1 MNKKTTIALLLM
13 LAAQAAQAQK
23 IVVTDKEVNCG
34 KVEYFKPA
42 TATFKMK
49 NKGSKRLKIDEV
61 KVSCG
66 CIGADYPGRQRL

>member
-13 LAAQAAQAQK
+13 LAAQTVQAQK

-49 NKGSKRLKIDEV
+49 NRGEGQLRMYRS
-61 KVSCG
+61 
-66 CIGADYPGRQRL
+66 